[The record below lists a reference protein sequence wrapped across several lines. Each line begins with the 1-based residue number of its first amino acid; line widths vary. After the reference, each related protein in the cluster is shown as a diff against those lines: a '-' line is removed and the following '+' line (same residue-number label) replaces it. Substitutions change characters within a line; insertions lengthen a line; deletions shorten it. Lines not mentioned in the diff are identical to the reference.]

1 MTMTKKIL
9 CLTIL
14 MSSWSAAQD
23 KDANPM
29 LAGFLR
35 DAERNARSMEKAHI
49 DALKAASAARYVD
62 LGEKTLKVIDEAIP
76 MAYRKYQELLK
87 GEKGILKSE
96 AGRLHSQDQETVEI
110 IMRYSAEDVLPGSTS
125 SDEELD
131 NIRIDFGENERVQ
144 RAKIVTEAIVNLKA
158 DTGATFSP
166 ESAFV
171 KAIERNASWASRAWE
186 MITQRNTL
194 LEGYLAV
201 KLEGVDLSS
210 LPTMEEEISAT
221 IHRRMVTI
229 GKALNEV
236 ERAAAEEKVK
246 RLAEA
251 TKNVEAN
258 KLKDQIDALRTLAEE
273 QRGLD
278 AAKAKGEQEAIRIE
292 SEKLLQDQREKFES
306 ELAEVA
312 ARQADLEKQLAA
324 KALEIDEVIAEKE
337 RMAKE
342 LALAQKVREMP
353 ADAKTLVRILAAPGF
368 WSPGDVS
375 QGGTGSKYVTMK
387 DARYDT
393 LEATPHSLTKI
404 AASGALA
411 EDARG
416 YLILYMILSAPGD
429 KDRPRFKGEIGVKE
443 YNGFCNV
450 RMPTSQF
457 SSVFTQSESTKSL
470 LGQIQEI
477 QKVVREYGDQ
487 LVKEGLLAP

>member
-1 MTMTKKIL
+1 MN
-9 CLTIL
+9 
-14 MSSWSAAQD
+14 SWSAAQD

-76 MAYRKYQELLK
+76 KAYRKYQELLK

-96 AGRLHSQDQETVEI
+96 AGRFHSQDQETVEI

-125 SDEELD
+125 SEKELD

-144 RAKIVTEAIVNLKA
+144 RAKIVTEAIENLEA
-158 DTGATFSP
+158 DTGATFSA

-171 KAIERNASWASRAWE
+171 KVIERNASWASRAWE

-201 KLEGVDLSS
+201 KLDGVDLSS
-210 LPTMEEEISAT
+210 FPTMEEEISAT
-221 IHRRMVTI
+221 IHRRMVTM

-251 TKNVEAN
+251 TKDVEAN

-278 AAKAKGEQEAIRIE
+278 AAKAQGEQEAIRIE
-292 SEKLLQDQREKFES
+292 SEKLLQDQREKFET
-306 ELAEVA
+306 ELADVRE
-312 ARQADLEKQLAA
+312 RQAILE
-324 KALEIDEVIAEKE
+324 
-337 RMAKE
+337 KE
-342 LALAQKVREMP
+342 LAARDLELEKIAKEEEGMRKTKELSEKKRALPQNAKVLIS
-353 ADAKTLVRILAAPGF
+353 ALSAKGYYKPTAIYTSGGRPMIDFSSRYPG
-368 WSPGDVS
+368 
-375 QGGTGSKYVTMK
+375 
-387 DARYDT
+387 
-393 LEATPHSLTKI
+393 LEPQPHSLSVL
-404 AASGALA
+404 AASGAL
-411 EDARG
+411 EDTAKG
-416 YLILYMILSAPGD
+416 VMTMYCILSVDRD
-429 KDRPRFKGEIGVKE
+429 KERPRIQQPIRLSSNTATSPILALPKDMSAALTASETTKE
-443 YNGFCNV
+443 LMKKI
-450 RMPTSQF
+450 RT
-457 SSVFTQSESTKSL
+457 
-470 LGQIQEI
+470 IQEL
-477 QKVVREYGDQ
+477 VRKYGEQ
-487 LVKEGLLAP
+487 LVEEGLLKP